1 LKRRAYI
8 RRVWRCGCLTVFLA
22 WLMFGSGSALFAQD
36 PSIVDRLSP
45 DTVFYLRWR
54 GAAALVGAERK
65 NHLLELLHDPA
76 VAPVWAALA
85 TQIQRSTP
93 QADPVEKVLLPDL
106 VSLLDNSVVFGILP
120 NPDWKPPAMP
130 GKVVAPPFATYLVY
144 DQTGKTELVQ
154 KWRALS
160 TMSSKTP
167 MKVTTYDFG
176 GTSVEV
182 RTKSTGGTSYIAQT
196 KSYFLISDQ
205 RKVIEDLITRFC
217 GAAAGSQSVTG
228 LPDYRQLKNYVDP
241 DAALELF
248 GRIPDLSPWNLSEST
263 KAIHLEKIH
272 ALGGS
277 LSFGGE
283 ATRIRG
289 AILGDT
295 SPGGPFDL
303 AGASSPTFQTLA
315 VVERAPAFS
324 ISRIDF
330 AAIYQLFMNAV
341 VQNMPGQAARAAL
354 SEQAAESFLGMPVID
369 ALHLFTGEIAS
380 MTTYA
385 DDGTLEKLFAV
396 SIDKPDAVLR
406 VVRRL
411 ASTSIVSEDS
421 SGPATYLDLAYPYQD
436 PHTHVQRKRFYYLA
450 VTPHMLLAAPQKT
463 MLRGAIERLGPQ
475 GDRPPAGVFANPD
488 YAPLRSRLPDR
499 LSGLGAADISQ
510 IPWDQILANFQK
522 QAASSASQ
530 LNRQPPDGSWLKPGV
545 ISHYLHFT
553 LSGWWKDSNGVYF
566 DSYIE

>member
-1 LKRRAYI
+1 LRRRAYT
-8 RRVWRCGCLTVFLA
+8 RRVWRYGYLTAFLA
-22 WLMFGSGSALFAQD
+22 WLMFGSGSAIFAQA
-36 PSIVDRLSP
+36 PSIVERLSP

-85 TQIQRSTP
+85 SQLGRSAP
-93 QADPVEKVLLPDL
+93 QAGPVEKVLLPDL
-106 VSLLDNSVVFGILP
+106 ISLLDNSVVLGIVP
-120 NPDWKPPAMP
+120 NPDWKPPATP
-130 GKVVAPPFATYLVY
+130 GRVVAPLATYLVY
-144 DQTGKTELVQ
+144 DETGKTELVQ

-182 RTKSTGGTSYIAQT
+182 RTTNTGGTSYIAQT
-196 KSYFLISDQ
+196 KGYFLVSDQ

-217 GAAAGSQSVTG
+217 GTDAGSKSVTG
-228 LPDYRQLKNYVDP
+228 LPAYRQVRNYVDP
-241 DAALELF
+241 EAALEVF

-263 KAIHLEKIH
+263 KAIHLENIH
-272 ALGGS
+272 GLGGS
-277 LSFGGE
+277 LSFDGE

-289 AILGDT
+289 AVLGDT

-303 AGASSPTFQTLA
+303 AGASSPSFQTLA

-330 AAIYQLFMNAV
+330 AAIYQLLLNAV
-341 VQNMPGQAARAAL
+341 VRNMPGEAARAAV

-396 SIDKPDAVLR
+396 AIQKPDSVLR
-406 VVRRL
+406 LVRRL
-411 ASTSIVSEDS
+411 ASTMIVSEDS
-421 SGPATYLDLAYPYQD
+421 SGSATCLDLTYPYQD
-436 PHTHVQRKRFYYLA
+436 PHTHVQRKRSYYLA
-450 VTPHMLLAAPQKT
+450 VTPQMLLAAPEKT
-463 MLRGAIERLGPQ
+463 MLRGAIERLGSQ
-475 GDRPPAGVFANPD
+475 GDRPPAGVLANTD
-488 YAPLRSRLPDR
+488 YASLRSHLPDR
-499 LSGLGAADISQ
+499 LSGLSAADISQ
-510 IPWDQILANFQK
+510 VPWDALWASFQS
-522 QAASSASQ
+522 QAASSAHQ
-530 LNRQPPDGSWLKPGV
+530 PNRQPPDGTWPNPGV

-553 LSGWWKDSNGVYF
+553 LSGWWKDPNGVYF